1 MNNLKLTVAQK
12 VATHVD
18 TLSQATVCKLVG
30 LMGAIT
36 HHEKLGASNE
46 QLERNSYRKIEADAT
61 SEAWLIKT
69 FINEQSK
76 RAEISKQIIA
86 RWQYR
91 NDKD

>member
-18 TLSQATVCKLVG
+18 TLSQTTVCKLVG
-30 LMGAIT
+30 LMGVIT
-36 HHEKLGASNE
+36 HNEKLGASKAE
-46 QLERNSYRKIEADAT
+46 IERNTYRKIEADST

-91 NDKD
+91 TDKD